1 MIKPNKEIIEEG
13 KRLTQMILESDEELT
28 IDEFVMKYG
37 SPEYKTFYVKIQVEK
52 EKQFKEG
59 FIVD

>member
-1 MIKPNKEIIEEG
+1 MIKPSREIIEEE
-13 KRLTQMILESDEELT
+13 KRLTQMLLKSDEELT

-37 SPEYKTFYVKIQVEK
+37 TPEYKTFFVKYQIEK